1 MYMLSAHVMIL
12 KRKEYAFSPLN
23 VFQNKVLNDC
33 TSTLLYQCII
43 IYLIFIVLNNIVINI
58 FEYQF

>member
-1 MYMLSAHVMIL
+1 MFF
-12 KRKEYAFSPLN
+12 R
-23 VFQNKVLNDC
+23 NKVLNDC

-58 FEYQF
+58 FVYRF